1 MIVQRWVVVGEDAW
15 FNQEATWKVIWRN
28 TIGHSY
34 QDQRLQPPN
43 AKPHTCSFFKLMFI
57 IETLCYRVAIFAN
70 ALSNWCGQWNM
81 TIDINQYHESHHKF
95 LLLLKLQYRPT
106 WWVQMV
112 EVMSITHFIFGA
124 HKCLINEFP
133 NMRARHLETFV
144 RWQWNNAP
152 KLVARDENLQQK
164 TTKKMETQ
172 DLKRGAKEA
181 TYRQGPSLKLL
192 QR

>member
-1 MIVQRWVVVGEDAW
+1 
-15 FNQEATWKVIWRN
+15 
-28 TIGHSY
+28 
-34 QDQRLQPPN
+34 
-43 AKPHTCSFFKLMFI
+43 
-57 IETLCYRVAIFAN
+57 
-70 ALSNWCGQWNM
+70 
-81 TIDINQYHESHHKF
+81 
-95 LLLLKLQYRPT
+95 
-106 WWVQMV
+106 
-112 EVMSITHFIFGA
+112 
-124 HKCLINEFP
+124 
-133 NMRARHLETFV
+133 MRARHLETFV